1 MLFQIGLVPTLLLI
15 PAVIVATVLHELAH
29 GAVAAYFGD
38 PTARNAGR
46 LTLNPLPHIDPIG
59 ALMLLFLG
67 FGWAK
72 PVPVDPRYFRHPY
85 RDMILV
91 ALAGPVTNGLLA
103 FVIAFLTVVVAL
115 RFPGAPSA
123 LLQAMQDGVIINVS
137 LGIFNL
143 IPIPPL
149 DGAHFVTGLYPT
161 AYRWLVRFGG
171 ILLLVLVLTGVVGRV
186 IGPLVLGVS
195 NGFLEAAQAV
205 L

>member
-1 MLFQIGLVPTLLLI
+1 MFFQIGLVPTLLLI

-29 GAVAAYFGD
+29 GAVARSFGD
-38 PTARNAGR
+38 PTAQNAGR

-72 PVPVDPRYFRHPY
+72 PVPVDPRYFKHPY

-91 ALAGPVTNGLLA
+91 ALAGPLTNGILA

-115 RFPGAPSA
+115 RFPGAPTA
-123 LLQAMQDGVIINVS
+123 LLQALQDGVVINVS
-137 LGIFNL
+137 LGLFNL

-149 DGAHFVTGLYPT
+149 DGAHFITGLYPT
-161 AYRWLVRFGG
+161 AYRFLVRFGG
-171 ILLLVLVLTGVVGRV
+171 IALLVLVLTGVVGRV
-186 IGPLVLGVS
+186 IGPLVLGIS
-195 NGFLEAAQAV
+195 NGFIGAAQAV

>member
-1 MLFQIGLVPTLLLI
+1 MFFQIGLVPTLLLI

-29 GAVAAYFGD
+29 GAVARSFGD
-38 PTARNAGR
+38 PTAQNAGR

-72 PVPVDPRYFRHPY
+72 PVPVDPRYFKHPY

-91 ALAGPVTNGLLA
+91 ALAGPLTNGILA

-115 RFPGAPSA
+115 RFPGAPTA
-123 LLQAMQDGVIINVS
+123 VLQALQDGVVINVS
-137 LGIFNL
+137 LGLFNL

-149 DGAHFVTGLYPT
+149 DGAHFITGLYPT
-161 AYRWLVRFGG
+161 AYRLLVRFGG
-171 ILLLVLVLTGVVGRV
+171 IALLVLVLTGVVGRV
-186 IGPLVLGVS
+186 IGPLVLGIS
-195 NGFLEAAQAV
+195 NGFIGAAQAV